1 MRRSRSRYVTIA
13 RTDAGEISRIE
24 RWEGG
29 DFIQQGWDG
38 VEQWATLNGEP
49 LGVGYKD
56 YDQVP
61 YVSGD
66 VQYWISLPY
75 KLRDNGVNLHDRG
88 MDDEGRYVV
97 GVTFGEGIGLH
108 DEDTWKYRFE
118 PGRSWPIQVA
128 YMEEG
133 DVDWSRLRFEDI
145 RSADGYIFVG
155 RRVHYNAEG
164 ALTKVLY
171 THDFELNPSLDPAL
185 FSAAEWR

>member
-1 MRRSRSRYVTIA
+1 MTIA

-75 KLRDNGVNLHDRG
+75 KLRDNGVNVHDRG
-88 MDDEGRYVV
+88 VDGGRLDRAPPASFSGLRSPSLRPGPQRISAGTSRWWCLPERRQRYDV
-97 GVTFGEGIGLH
+97 GL
-108 DEDTWKYRFE
+108 DEDLAAALGHQ
-118 PGRSWPIQVA
+118 GRLA
-128 YMEEG
+128 
-133 DVDWSRLRFEDI
+133 
-145 RSADGYIFVG
+145 
-155 RRVHYNAEG
+155 
-164 ALTKVLY
+164 
-171 THDFELNPSLDPAL
+171 
-185 FSAAEWR
+185 

>member
-1 MRRSRSRYVTIA
+1 MRRTRSRYVTIA
-13 RTDAGEISRIE
+13 RTDAGEISRIDG
-24 RWEGG
+24 WEGG

-88 MDDEGRYVV
+88 MDDEGRHVV

-108 DEDTWKYRFE
+108 DEEPESIGSNRAGRGPYRWRIWRRATWTGHDSASKTSAARTAT
-118 PGRSWPIQVA
+118 S
-128 YMEEG
+128 
-133 DVDWSRLRFEDI
+133 S
-145 RSADGYIFVG
+145 SADAFTTTPK
-155 RRVHYNAEG
+155 A
-164 ALTKVLY
+164 
-171 THDFELNPSLDPAL
+171 P
-185 FSAAEWR
+185 